1 MTRAERRRTI
11 RSQFRIGRHQSV
23 GRAIVLL
30 LSSRRRFRFELLR
43 KLWIVRQR
51 YRYPSRILNRGCSIG
66 SATIRGMTALHIR
79 NLPESVVTALRE
91 RAARHGQ
98 SMQQEIRQILEAAAT
113 ASPPRQAPEP
123 VRLTTV
129 RTAVT
134 STWDREE
141 IYGDAGR

>member
-1 MTRAERRRTI
+1 
-11 RSQFRIGRHQSV
+11 
-23 GRAIVLL
+23 
-30 LSSRRRFRFELLR
+30 
-43 KLWIVRQR
+43 
-51 YRYPSRILNRGCSIG
+51 
-66 SATIRGMTALHIR
+66 MTALHIR

-98 SMQQEIRQILEAAAT
+98 SMQQEIRQILQAAAT
-113 ASPPRQAPEP
+113 ASPPRQALEP

>member
-1 MTRAERRRTI
+1 
-11 RSQFRIGRHQSV
+11 
-23 GRAIVLL
+23 
-30 LSSRRRFRFELLR
+30 
-43 KLWIVRQR
+43 
-51 YRYPSRILNRGCSIG
+51 
-66 SATIRGMTALHIR
+66 MTAIHVR

-98 SMQQEIRQILEAAAT
+98 SMQQEIRQILEVAAK
-113 ASPPRQAPEP
+113 ASPPREPPEP

-141 IYGDAGR
+141 IYGDTGR

>member
-1 MTRAERRRTI
+1 
-11 RSQFRIGRHQSV
+11 
-23 GRAIVLL
+23 
-30 LSSRRRFRFELLR
+30 
-43 KLWIVRQR
+43 
-51 YRYPSRILNRGCSIG
+51 
-66 SATIRGMTALHIR
+66 MTAIHVR
-79 NLPESVVTALRE
+79 NLPESLVTALRE

-98 SMQQEIRQILEAAAT
+98 SMQQEIRQILEAAAK
-113 ASPPRQAPEP
+113 APQPRQLPDP

>member
-1 MTRAERRRTI
+1 
-11 RSQFRIGRHQSV
+11 
-23 GRAIVLL
+23 
-30 LSSRRRFRFELLR
+30 
-43 KLWIVRQR
+43 
-51 YRYPSRILNRGCSIG
+51 
-66 SATIRGMTALHIR
+66 MTALHVR

-98 SMQQEIRQILEAAAT
+98 SMQQEIREILVAAAKT
-113 ASPPRQAPEP
+113 SPPPEPPEP
-123 VRLTTV
+123 VSLTTV